1 MEEIIN
7 RVIEF
12 LFLKN
17 SIVAIPVFS
26 TILVILFKT
35 VSYRGEFD
43 SDSIKAMLNI
53 GLDLATAGIF
63 VLLTNISFSVTSSI
77 SSQID
82 EISDLVYR
90 NLFLHGM
97 KILLYLV
104 LVLVFSL
111 GIRIFT
117 WDKES
122 ILPKNTWRIIII
134 VDAIGMLLLIL
145 SIQFTGGNVK

>member
-1 MEEIIN
+1 LEEIIN